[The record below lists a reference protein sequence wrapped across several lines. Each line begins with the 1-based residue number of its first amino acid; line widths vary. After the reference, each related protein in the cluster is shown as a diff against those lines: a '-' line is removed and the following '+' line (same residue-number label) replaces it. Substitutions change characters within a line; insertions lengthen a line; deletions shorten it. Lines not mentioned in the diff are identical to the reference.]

1 MATIYNP
8 TSGALART
16 PILCKIEDA
25 GAVDFYSLSIKVW
38 TGNKGAV
45 PATAEFNL
53 QKYPDKNGVAVFDI
67 SQLLQ
72 GYFSSVR
79 YKGFTDFSQ
88 NPNQVIWV
96 QCTYVETI
104 AGVAG
109 TPIVGGTFAVYDG
122 YGEFIEGV
130 NPVVDVIAS
139 SQINDIHLIE
149 GSYYALATSQ
159 ADVGIGRIEV
169 IFDIGGNQDIVNLF
183 TNLNLTQDLL
193 LYTDISPSR
202 FNGLYDKSYTVKVW
216 DAADSEILDTISVK
230 VECEPKFTPVT
241 IAFINKNGAWDYLT
255 FSKARKEM
263 IDVES
268 ADFMPY
274 MLDTSFGSAP
284 SYDTGA
290 PQIKKYDINANE
302 SITLNTTFLPEAYYE
317 TIKQIMMSKRC
328 VWIEKDLSVNP
339 KTMNMVK
346 KSSVNKEMIQY
357 TIDFTFASLTQSTVR

>member
-25 GAVDFYSLSIKVW
+25 GAVDFYSLSVKVW
-38 TGNKGAV
+38 TGNSAAV
-45 PATAEFNL
+45 PATPDFNL

-79 YKGFTDFSQ
+79 CSGFSDFSQ

-109 TPIVGGTFAVYDG
+109 TPIVGDTIAVFDG

-139 SQINDIHLIE
+139 SQQQEIHLIE

-159 ADVGIGRIEV
+159 VNVGIGKIEV
-169 IFDIGGNQDIVNLF
+169 IFDIGGSQDIVNLF
-183 TNLNLTQDLL
+183 TNLNVSEDLL

-202 FNGLYDKSYTVKVW
+202 FQW
-216 DAADSEILDTISVK
+216 
-230 VECEPKFTPVT
+230 
-241 IAFINKNGAWDYLT
+241 
-255 FSKARKEM
+255 
-263 IDVES
+263 
-268 ADFMPY
+268 
-274 MLDTSFGSAP
+274 
-284 SYDTGA
+284 
-290 PQIKKYDINANE
+290 
-302 SITLNTTFLPEAYYE
+302 
-317 TIKQIMMSKRC
+317 
-328 VWIEKDLSVNP
+328 
-339 KTMNMVK
+339 
-346 KSSVNKEMIQY
+346 
-357 TIDFTFASLTQSTVR
+357 SLR